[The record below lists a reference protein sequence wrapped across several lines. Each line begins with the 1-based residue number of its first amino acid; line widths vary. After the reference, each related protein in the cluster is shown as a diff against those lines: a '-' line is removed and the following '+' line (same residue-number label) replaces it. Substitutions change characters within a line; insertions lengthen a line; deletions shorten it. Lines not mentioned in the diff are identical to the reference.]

1 MLPDLPNIKR
11 DIIHILYRYF
21 QLATQKRMG
30 AFADAPRHQIHE
42 GASMRILRADGTI
55 EETALKEA
63 SAELTVKF
71 EEVPNMSLEARM
83 AKLDEMAD
91 SMAKQMSEH
100 MYSSLN
106 ETLEKAGQVV
116 DNKGT
121 PLTHETF
128 FDVLEKLQ
136 IDFDEHRN
144 PKGLQLVIGPGL
156 MPRIQELIEQEK
168 NDPGITKRHEE
179 IMARKWLEWRDREAA
194 RKLVG

>member
-11 DIIHILYRYF
+11 DIARILYRYF
-21 QLATQKRMG
+21 QLATQKRME

-55 EETALKEA
+55 EETELKEA

-71 EEVPNMSLEARM
+71 EEVPNMSVEDRM
-83 AKLDEMAD
+83 AKLDEMAE

-100 MYSSLN
+100 LYSRLN

-116 DNKGT
+116 DNKGN

-128 FDVLEKLQ
+128 FALLEKLQ
-136 IDFDEHRN
+136 VDFDENGN
-144 PKGLQLVIGPGL
+144 PKGLQIVIGPGL
-156 MPRIQELIEQEK
+156 VPRIQELIEQEK
-168 NDPGITKRHEE
+168 NDPSITKRHDE
-179 IMARKWLEWRDREAA
+179 IMAKKRLEWRDRETA

>member
-11 DIIHILYRYF
+11 DISHILYRYF
-21 QLATQKRMG
+21 QIATQRRMG
-30 AFADAPRHQIHE
+30 AFANAPRHQIHE

-55 EETALKEA
+55 EESALKEA
-63 SAELTVKF
+63 SAELTLKF
-71 EEVPNMSLEARM
+71 EEIPNMSVEARM
-83 AKLDEMAD
+83 AKLDEMAE

-100 MYSSLN
+100 LYSRLN

-121 PLTHETF
+121 PLSHETF
-128 FDVLEKLQ
+128 FALLEKLQ
-136 IDFDEHRN
+136 VDFDKNGN

-156 MPRIQELIEQEK
+156 VPRIKELIEQEK
-168 NDPGITKRHEE
+168 SDLSITKRHEE
-179 IMARKWLEWRDREAA
+179 IMARKRLEWRDREAA